1 MKKAFLGRTDIQV
14 TELCFG
20 ALPLGPLQAKIPEEV
35 GGKLI
40 YSALEQGINFIDTA
54 EMYQTYSYIKPAL
67 DRFPGEVI
75 IATKSHAETYE
86 AMEKSIEEALLAL
99 GRDYIDIF
107 HLHAARV
114 TPQVFQ
120 ERAGAL
126 RCLKDYKKKQKVR
139 TIGIS
144 THVVDV
150 VSQAAE
156 VEDIDIVFPLINKV
170 GMGIVEGD
178 IQSMLKA
185 IQKVHQAGKGLYA
198 MKALAGGHLIGE
210 LKESF
215 DFVRQI
221 PGMESIAVGMVNEK
235 ELQINLKLFNDE
247 EIPTEFLPEKIQSNK
262 KLMVSFFCKG
272 CGACIEVCP
281 NQALSLQNGK
291 AVVDNQACLLCG
303 YCSPSCPEFALR
315 LI

>member
-1 MKKAFLGRTDIQV
+1 MKKSFLGKTDIQV

-20 ALPLGPLQAKIPEEV
+20 ALPLGPLQAKMPEQEGV
-35 GGKLI
+35 KLI
-40 YSALEQGINFIDTA
+40 YSALEHGINFIDTA
-54 EMYQTYSYIKPAL
+54 EIYQTYSYIKPAL
-67 DRFPGEVI
+67 GLFSGEVI

-86 AMEKSIEEALLAL
+86 AMEKSIQEALVAL

-107 HLHAARV
+107 HLHAAMV

-126 RCLKDYKKKQKVR
+126 RCLKDYKEKQKIR
-139 TIGIS
+139 AIGIS

-156 VEDIDIVFPLINKV
+156 VEDIDIVFPLINKM
-170 GMGIVEGD
+170 GMGIVGGD
-178 IQSMLKA
+178 TQGMLDA
-185 IQKVHQAGKGLYA
+185 IKKVNQAGKGLYA
-198 MKALAGGHLIGE
+198 MKALAGGHLISE

-221 PGMESIAVGMVNEK
+221 SGMGSIAVGMVSEK
-235 ELQINLKLFNDE
+235 ELEINLKLFNNE
-247 EIPTEFLPEKIQSNK
+247 EVPTDLLPERAQSSK

-272 CGACIEVCP
+272 CGTCIEACP
-281 NQALSLQNGK
+281 NQALSLQAGK